1 MICIYTY
8 PIHQPDIIIS
18 LNNVW
23 IVINRTDSIYTFIQF
38 AYDFIQP
45 NSTTRSFPKKEKKP
59 VSREEEKK
67 TRNWQSLF
75 WKKKKKEKKKE
86 EKEAISREFRAD
98 KKKKKGKKNSETT
111 PILSR
116 LFLKPECNRETGRKK
131 RRWRAKG
138 GLKGW
143 QRNRE
148 RGNEE
153 GRTRR
158 ERLKRRRVVAGG
170 REGRGRESESRFHYF
185 ISKAERCGDNG
196 PPPEGWHDR
205 KPRDISIVSN
215 ANSENETWNRWTG
228 NKGQRDREKYCDP
241 SPPLPLV
248 SSSSSLRD

>member
-98 KKKKKGKKNSETT
+98 KKKKKRQEKQRNDTDSITIVLETGVQSRDGKKEKTM
-111 PILSR
+111 
-116 LFLKPECNRETGRKK
+116 
-131 RRWRAKG
+131 
-138 GLKGW
+138 
-143 QRNRE
+143 
-148 RGNEE
+148 
-153 GRTRR
+153 
-158 ERLKRRRVVAGG
+158 
-170 REGRGRESESRFHYF
+170 ESER
-185 ISKAERCGDNG
+185 KA
-196 PPPEGWHDR
+196 
-205 KPRDISIVSN
+205 
-215 ANSENETWNRWTG
+215 
-228 NKGQRDREKYCDP
+228 
-241 SPPLPLV
+241 
-248 SSSSSLRD
+248 